1 MSAILMS
8 NWYYFWYFMKLP
20 ESFYIRK
27 DVVKIA
33 RELLGKV
40 LVTEFDG
47 IHTAGMIVETEA
59 YSGVSDKAS
68 HAFGGRRTARTEVMY
83 MHGGAAY
90 VYLCYGIHH
99 LFNIVTNIKDIP
111 HAILIRAIE
120 PLEGID
126 AMLARRGKAKLQPS
140 LTAGP
145 GAMSMA
151 LGLSTRHTG
160 RSLHR
165 NDIYIEDRGIRIPRK
180 DIMAA
185 TRVGV
190 AYAMDDALRQYRFYI
205 RGNPY
210 VSKGKGL

>member
-1 MSAILMS
+1 MIL
-8 NWYYFWYFMKLP
+8 P
-20 ESFYIRK
+20 GSFYARK

-33 RELLGKV
+33 AELLGKV

-47 IHTAGMIVETEA
+47 ARTSGMIVETEA
-59 YSGVSDKAS
+59 YAGATDKAS
-68 HAFGGRRTARTEVMY
+68 HAYGNRRTSRTEVMY
-83 MHGGAAY
+83 MQGGTAY

-99 LFNIVTNIKDIP
+99 LFNVVTNLQDTP

-120 PLEGID
+120 PIEGID
-126 AMLARRGKAKLQPS
+126 IMLQRRGKEQLQRS

-151 LGLSTRHTG
+151 LGIHTRHTG
-160 RSLHR
+160 LSLQGPE
-165 NDIYIEDRGIRIPRK
+165 IYIEDRGIKISKK
-180 DIMAA
+180 DIVAA

-190 AYAMDDALRQYRFYI
+190 AYAMDDALRPYRFYI
-205 RGNPY
+205 KGNPY